1 MHISLWLA
9 AYTRQHLIFILF
21 YLKNI
26 TFKHFHLFFFSNV
39 YSPPCFRSGT
49 RSPGKR
55 CWSAFFLSH
64 VCEGGVF
71 PFLKSA
77 DVCGF
82 QIAQRLSFCLAS
94 SNPSMLTVFRSGC
107 PSSNLQTVCNYENVV
122 KYLTQGYKHIMCI
135 YISGVL
141 RIGQRCPMLYKL
153 IMCIYILGVIHRKK
167 EAAKPYYY

>member
-94 SNPSMLTVFRSGC
+94 SNPSTLTFSDLGGPLQIC
-107 PSSNLQTVCNYENVV
+107 KPSAIMKMWSN
-122 KYLTQGYKHIMCI
+122 
-135 YISGVL
+135 ISPRGTNISCV
-141 RIGQRCPMLYKL
+141 YTF
-153 IMCIYILGVIHRKK
+153 LGF
-167 EAAKPYYY
+167 